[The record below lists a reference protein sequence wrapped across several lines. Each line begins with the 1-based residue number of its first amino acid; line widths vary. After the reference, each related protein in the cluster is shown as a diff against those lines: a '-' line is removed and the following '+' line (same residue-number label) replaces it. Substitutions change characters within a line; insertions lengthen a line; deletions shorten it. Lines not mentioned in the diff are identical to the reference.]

1 MSSVLS
7 RRRTTGLRRLAT
19 KVLSMARL
27 EEGAATVASAVSVA
41 MATEIN
47 LQVMLGV
54 AFSLAIGVVGIAVAV
69 ARALPRIVA
78 WSAVAIVAL
87 APAYWLSSQA
97 GIFGGLAA
105 LLWLALSSG
114 WMMMRG
120 FRVLSHRS
128 PEPGKAYALGPDPTR
143 AFA

>member
-1 MSSVLS
+1 MSSVRNP
-7 RRRTTGLRRLAT
+7 RRETGLRRLAT
-19 KVLSMARL
+19 KVVSMTRL
-27 EEGAATVASAVSVA
+27 EEGAATVASAASVA
-41 MATEIN
+41 MTIEVN

-54 AFSLAIGVVGIAVAV
+54 ALSLTIGAVGIGVAV
-69 ARALPRIVA
+69 ARALPRIMA
-78 WSAVAIVAL
+78 WSAVAIVAV

-97 GIFGGLAA
+97 GILGGLGA

-120 FRVLSHRS
+120 FRVHPHRS
-128 PEPGKAYALGPDPTR
+128 PEPGKAYAFGPDPTL